1 MITPPDIP
9 WQVTGNHWIS
19 LPCVHPSDGAIHAV
33 GLISQSLRGTVEFAG
48 GEGFVEGSA
57 PPLLRLA
64 LTVDGESAELG
75 SGRMAWQR
83 VSEWLPT
90 FNSTLGQLI
99 VRGTV
104 FAPHGRGAD
113 FPGFVYAVSLENRGP
128 EPMTV
133 SLSAEGTLGLRQ
145 HRIRSARR
153 FADANVCDVEGDIV
167 YLSGAGAQSP
177 FALAIAGDEMVA
189 SASAPSATDAETGAE
204 TIAATTKATNAATWS
219 LTREVTLPAGGRV
232 EFAIYVA
239 AGPERDGAA
248 AMVSRMRQ
256 RGWRALAEQTREALA
271 GLQQTT
277 GVAAVDRLLN
287 RNLIFAYFYCAARAL
302 DDARWYLVRSRAPWN
317 GHAVTIQDWDALMW
331 IIPAIQLADPDLA
344 RELLLRTCELHGY
357 APGRGVNYLDGAPFE
372 LAFSSASVAAYAVAV
387 DRYIAQTGDDRIVED
402 PPIAEALY
410 ASHDDIVSR
419 RHAALPLYSTECTP
433 SGATAPLPYTLHA
446 NSIIAD
452 ALDILKHTL
461 DEKSAEKV
469 ESGDVVRAAVLRNF
483 ATDGDSA
490 RSALWT
496 ASDLSGASS
505 LVDDPVGSVFWI
517 PLYHMLARDNSTYR
531 RTVRRV
537 ETPGGDA
544 SPAELSDASAPDV
557 VASGAEILL
566 SVQCAR
572 LVGPDASSVLEWLRR
587 ADLDNGFAAE
597 LLNEQSIAIGNGGDA
612 ALSALV
618 AYSVWYAV
626 NVSGVGLA

>member
-1 MITPPDIP
+1 MITPPRIP

-19 LPCVHPSDGAIHAV
+19 LPCVHPSDGAIHVV
-33 GLISQSLRGTVEFAG
+33 GLISQSLRGIVEFAG
-48 GEGFVEGSA
+48 GEGFVEGGA
-57 PPLLRLA
+57 APLLRLA
-64 LTVDGESAELG
+64 LTIDGEPAELG

-133 SLSAEGTLGLRQ
+133 SLSAEGALGLRQ

-177 FALAIAGDEMVA
+177 FALAILGDEMVA
-189 SASAPSATDAETGAE
+189 SASAPSAMGTDPSMD
-204 TIAATTKATNAATWS
+204 TNAATWS
-219 LTREVTLPAGGRV
+219 LTREVTLAAGGRV
-232 EFAIYVA
+232 ELGIYVA

-331 IIPAIQLADPDLA
+331 IVPAIQLADPDLA

-469 ESGDVVRAAVLRNF
+469 ESGDVVRAAILRNF
-483 ATDGDSA
+483 SSDGDSA

-496 ASDLSGASS
+496 ASDLSGANS

-517 PLYHMLARDNSTYR
+517 PLYHMLERDNSTYR

-537 ETPGGDA
+537 EARGVGSSA
-544 SPAELSDASAPDV
+544 AEVSVAEVSVAGAPAV

-572 LVGPDASSVLEWLRR
+572 LLGPDASSVLEWLRR

-612 ALSALV
+612 ALSALL

-626 NVSGVGLA
+626 NVSGVVLA

>member
-1 MITPPDIP
+1 MITPPRIP
-9 WQVTGNHWIS
+9 WQVTGNHWVS
-19 LPCVHPSDGAIHAV
+19 LPCVHPADGAIHVV
-33 GLISQSLRGTVEFAG
+33 GLVSQSLRGIVEFAG
-48 GEGFVEGSA
+48 GEEFVDGGA

-64 LTVDGESAELG
+64 IAVNGQPVELG

-90 FNSTLGQLI
+90 FNSTLGDLL

-113 FPGFVYAVSLENRGP
+113 FPGFVYAISLENRGADA
-128 EPMTV
+128 MTV
-133 SLSAEGTLGLRQ
+133 SLSAGGTLGLRQ
-145 HRIRSARR
+145 HRIRTARR
-153 FADANVCDVEGDIV
+153 LTDAHVCQVVGDVV
-167 YLSGAGAQSP
+167 YLTGAGSQSP
-177 FALAIAGDEMVA
+177 FALAIAGDEMTASVA
-189 SASAPSATDAETGAE
+189 APTTAAAGDAD
-204 TIAATTKATNAATWS
+204 AATHGSGAIALPADNGDADNGEPAATWL
-219 LTREVTLPAGGRV
+219 LTREITLPAGERV
-232 EFAIYVA
+232 EFAVYVA

-256 RGWRALAEQTREALA
+256 RGWRALADHTRDALS

-317 GHAVTIQDWDALMW
+317 GHALTIQDWDALMW

-372 LAFSSASVAAYAVAV
+372 LAFSSAAVAAYAVAV

-410 ASHDDIVSR
+410 ASYDDIASR
-419 RHAALPLYSTECTP
+419 RHPALALYSTECTP
-433 SGATAPLPYTLHA
+433 SGATAPLQYTLHA

-469 ESGDVVRAAVLRNF
+469 ESGDVVRAAILRNF
-483 ATDGDSA
+483 ASDDDSA
-490 RSALWT
+490 RSALWA
-496 ASDLSGASS
+496 ASDLSGETS
-505 LVDDPVGSVFWI
+505 LLDDPVGSVFWI
-517 PLYHMLARDNSTYR
+517 PLYHMLARDDSTYR
-531 RTVRRV
+531 RTVRHV
-537 ETPGGDA
+537 ETQ
-544 SPAELSDASAPDV
+544 
-557 VASGAEILL
+557 GAETLL
-566 SVQCAR
+566 SAQCAR
-572 LVGPDASSVLEWLRR
+572 LLGPDASAVLEWLRR
-587 ADLDNGFAAE
+587 ADLDNGVAGE
-597 LLNEQSIAIGNGGDA
+597 LLDEQSIAIGNGGDA
-612 ALSALV
+612 ALSALL

-626 NVSGVGLA
+626 NVSGVVLT